1 MWSSVLTFLSAAEV
15 YREMAERREEDLAER
30 KIEMHAVRAS
40 VGEHIR
46 DLERLIRAEVRGDS

>member
-1 MWSSVLTFLSAAEV
+1 MLTFLSAAEV
-15 YREMAERREEDLAER
+15 YSEMAERRKEDLAER